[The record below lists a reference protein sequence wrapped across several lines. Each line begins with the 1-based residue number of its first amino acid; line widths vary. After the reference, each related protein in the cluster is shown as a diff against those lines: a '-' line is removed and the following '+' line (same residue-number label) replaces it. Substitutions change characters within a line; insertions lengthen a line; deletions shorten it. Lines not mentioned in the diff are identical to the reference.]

1 SSRRSLENQWRILLR
16 ARPERTKPSQSW
28 EGPAFS
34 SLSVKI
40 STESPWFKTVLSG
53 TRRSFTRAPTVRCPT
68 CVCTLYAKSTGVE
81 PDGSALISPFGV
93 NTYTSAEPISVRKE
107 SKKSFGSDAS
117 CCQSSTVFNQPGV
130 SASAEP
136 PRL

>member
-1 SSRRSLENQWRILLR
+1 MTSSRRSLENQWRILLR

-68 CVCTLYAKSTGVE
+68 CVCTHRLGTALAELEESTADSHLIPPCVE
-81 PDGSALISPFGV
+81 
-93 NTYTSAEPISVRKE
+93 
-107 SKKSFGSDAS
+107 
-117 CCQSSTVFNQPGV
+117 TV
-130 SASAEP
+130 
-136 PRL
+136 